1 MSLLDT
7 TETNKQLE
15 NELDKIVMEE
25 LRDHYDQADQVA
37 QVIRYKLHDQIE
49 NNKKIPSYRYYETE
63 NRNLQESLSNAM
75 TAIHQLREEISKLYS
90 NKTVLLRLIAELYHI
105 LDFNLTKPQMEKL
118 TQFLKND
125 LDEIDFARVKAY
137 AKRLQ

>member
-15 NELDKIVMEE
+15 NELDKIVMKE

-37 QVIRYKLHDQIE
+37 QVIRYKLHDVE
-49 NNKKIPSYRYYETE
+49 NNKKIPSYRYYEIE

-137 AKRLQ
+137 AKSLQ

>member
-1 MSLLDT
+1 MSLLNT

-15 NELDKIVMEE
+15 NELDKIVMRE
-25 LRDHYDQADQVA
+25 LQDHYDQADQTA
-37 QVIRYKLHDQIE
+37 QVIRRQLHDQVE
-49 NNKKIPSYRYYETE
+49 NNKKIPSYSYYETE

-75 TAIHQLREEISKLYS
+75 TAIHQLREETSKLYS

-137 AKRLQ
+137 VKQLK